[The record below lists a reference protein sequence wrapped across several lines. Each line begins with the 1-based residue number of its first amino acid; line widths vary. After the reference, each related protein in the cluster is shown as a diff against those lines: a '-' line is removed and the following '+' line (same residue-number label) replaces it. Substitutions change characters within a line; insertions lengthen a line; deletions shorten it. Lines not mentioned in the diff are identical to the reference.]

1 LQGRASDAGPQ
12 TSSRRERTA
21 ELPCPFAVARTSDA
35 FSGLA
40 AVAMKALIY
49 SHLFELPG
57 TPECRRAALRSTFT
71 MWLDHLRGPG
81 GYRGDVL
88 VFTNAVDLPAR
99 DVMVLPLRAVP
110 DNSRHGFLNRVLMY
124 EDVPV
129 RDYDVALQMDLDILA
144 VDDVAP
150 LLPRDE
156 RLWAAPSDLRT
167 LDRRHTW
174 ELLPRWRRGLH
185 RATGW
190 RLHELGV
197 SACVVGSATSA
208 WHRNFAAWAGV
219 IREFGDRPM
228 PRQADQS
235 FLNLLWLRGTIPIAR
250 WSPQEICHREWHHAA
265 AARLLHFP
273 GARKDQMERFRRV

>member
-1 LQGRASDAGPQ
+1 
-12 TSSRRERTA
+12 
-21 ELPCPFAVARTSDA
+21 
-35 FSGLA
+35 
-40 AVAMKALIY
+40 MKPLIY
-49 SHLFELPG
+49 SHLYELPG
-57 TPECRRAALRSTFT
+57 TSARGRSTLRSTLT

-88 VFTNAVDLPAR
+88 LFTNAADLPVR
-99 DVMVLPLRAVP
+99 DVMLRPLRGVGA
-110 DNSRHGFLNRVLMY
+110 DSSHAFLNRVLMY

-129 RDYDVALQMDLDILA
+129 REYDVALQMDLDILA

-150 LLPRDE
+150 LFPRDE
-156 RLWAAPSDLRT
+156 RLWAAPSNLRT

-185 RATGW
+185 RLTRW
-190 RLHELGV
+190 RLNELGV

-208 WHRNFAAWAGV
+208 WRRNFGAWANV
-219 IREFGDRPM
+219 IREFRDRPV

-250 WSPQEICHREWHHAA
+250 WSPREICHREWHHAA
-265 AARLLHFP
+265 EARLLHFP
-273 GARKDQMERFRRV
+273 GARKDQMARFRKV